1 MKKEMRYARLFTGL
15 CIILAVMGL
24 SIGTAGAATVTQAL
38 VNGTCFDPA
47 NSYVIATQGSLNFSN
62 GAAITKVVGI
72 APTTG
77 QGPFI
82 SVSDN
87 ATMLTQAAEKLGV
100 TEQALA
106 NALNVTTNTPVS
118 LKSAAGQ
125 LGVTQQQL
133 MDALGLPSRVTV
145 TSGNTGIFADISNVT
160 VLTHAA
166 EKLGVSE
173 QTLADALNINTPTG
187 KTTDLNSAA
196 KQLGITQQQLADA
209 LGFTAAPAY
218 VKEVTP
224 CGTAGSN
231 GVALVVMRSSGQ

>member
-1 MKKEMRYARLFTGL
+1 
-15 CIILAVMGL
+15 
-24 SIGTAGAATVTQAL
+24 
-38 VNGTCFDPA
+38 
-47 NSYVIATQGSLNFSN
+47 
-62 GAAITKVVGI
+62 
-72 APTTG
+72 
-77 QGPFI
+77 
-82 SVSDN
+82 
-87 ATMLTQAAEKLGV
+87 MLTQAAEKLGV

-196 KQLGITQQQLADA
+196 KQSWHHPAAISRCTWVYCSACIRQGSHTVWNCGIQWRRTRCHAFFRTIDA
-209 LGFTAAPAY
+209 GEGA
-218 VKEVTP
+218 
-224 CGTAGSN
+224 
-231 GVALVVMRSSGQ
+231 